1 LFFLAI
7 VFTSGQRQEQEKR
20 QHDPPLGHLPAEQA
34 RLRRTDP
41 TLGGLG
47 SRDFLP
53 ENYITL
59 LRNLLQT
66 QYLDAVNLFC
76 TRDSQLHI
84 TGFGGTTP
92 GKLEM
97 LFIAPDYRGL
107 GLGKQLLEYAIEHF
121 QVTEL
126 DVNEQNPQALGFYE
140 KQGFEIA
147 GRSEVDG
154 LGRPYPMLR
163 MRLKS
168 RFGK

>member
-1 LFFLAI
+1 MTHHSVIYLP
-7 VFTSGQRQEQEKR
+7 KK
-20 QHDPPLGHLPAEQA
+20 HDYAELTRVWEA
-34 RLRRTDP
+34 SVRATH
-41 TLGGLG
+41 
-47 SRDFLP
+47 DFLP

-59 LRNLLQT
+59 LRNLLET
-66 QYLDAVNLFC
+66 QYLDSVNLFC
-76 TRDSQLHI
+76 TRDSHLNI

-107 GLGKQLLEYAIEHF
+107 GLGKKLLDYAIEHYR
-121 QVTEL
+121 VTEL

-140 KQGFEIA
+140 KQGFEQV

-163 MRLKS
+163 MRLKPKLE
-168 RFGK
+168 RDA